1 MVPSSIWRRLGVA
14 LALAA
19 LVATVPVFAQTGGL
33 TGKCTDEN
41 GQALAGYTI
50 LVERTDIKWSN
61 KAKTNKKGEYTYIG
75 LAPANYKVTL
85 IDPSGRTVFYISHH
99 VGIGDPTQVDF
110 DMAKEKTLAQKEQQ
124 SNPETQKKLLQDAKD
139 QKEFSSLKQY
149 FDQGAALY
157 DQQKYAEAAAMYEQA
172 VPLAKDKNL
181 PAVLARLAESYQ
193 HSKQYDKAAETYLK
207 VIELTP
213 NDANLHNNL
222 GSLYADMGKTEQA
235 EAEFSKAAGLDPA
248 NAGRFYY
255 NLGVTMYNKG
265 KMDEATD
272 ALKKATAANPNFADA
287 YYLEAQALLG
297 KASMTPDGKVIP
309 VPGTIEAL
317 QSYLKLEPNGKWA
330 QAAKDSLDLLGG
342 KVQTEYKNKKKG

>member
-1 MVPSSIWRRLGVA
+1 MA
-14 LALAA
+14 LALGA
-19 LVATVPVFAQTGGL
+19 LVATAPVFAQTGGL

-41 GQALAGYTI
+41 GQVLAGYTI
-50 LVERTDIKWSN
+50 LVERTDIKWAN
-61 KAKTNKKGEYTYIG
+61 KTKTNKKGEYTYIG
-75 LAPANYKVTL
+75 LAPSNYKITL

-110 DMAKEKTLAQKEQQ
+110 DMAKEKTLAKKEQQ
-124 SNPETQKKLLQDAKD
+124 ANPETQKKLLEEAKD
-139 QKEFSSLKQY
+139 QKQFTGLKQY
-149 FDQGAALY
+149 FDQGGALY
-157 DQQKYAEAAAMYEQA
+157 DQEKYAEAAAMYEQA
-172 VPLAKDKNL
+172 LPLAKDKNV
-181 PAVLARLAESYQ
+181 PVVLAKLAESYQ
-193 HSKQYDKAAETYLK
+193 HAKVYDKAVDTYLK
-207 VIELTP
+207 AIELTP

-235 EAEFSKAAGLDPA
+235 QAEFQKAAGLDPA

-265 KMDEATD
+265 KMDEAAD
-272 ALKKATAANPNFADA
+272 ALKKATASNPNFADA

-297 KASMTPDGKVIP
+297 KASMTPDGKVVP

-330 QAAKDSLDLLGG
+330 QAAKDSLDLLTG
-342 KVQTEYKNKKKG
+342 KVETEFKKKKKG